1 MNFKTLIDS
10 YKEIVS
16 QGKISNIIRVVKK
29 ALESYGRA
37 NSGLWVTSLCFYT
50 ILSLVPIF
58 AILFSLGTWLGIA
71 DYFLVKLRDYSPL
84 NEESINLLITFA
96 QNFLENTR
104 TGILAGIGF
113 LFLGW
118 TLISMFSIIEKAF
131 NDIWRV
137 EKSRMFLRKITD
149 YISFFI
155 LFPTLLVISSGV
167 VKIIADKVGLE
178 NIALSIL
185 IKLIPF
191 LTLLFFF
198 TTMYMLIPNTK
209 VRFIPALIA
218 AVFISLFFAGFQ
230 SLFILL
236 QGMVNTYNKI
246 YGSFSVIFIFL
257 FWLKLMWFF
266 IILGAHLCYF
276 LQNRELHLFTKS
288 VEDVSFK
295 IKEYTA
301 VILMKE
307 LVERYLNSLTPLTIN
322 EIVKKYGIPYEVIKY
337 ILNIFMENELVG
349 EIGEKDDK
357 SYVIIKNVDGISFKT
372 IFKSLEN
379 FGERISIENSEEI
392 EKLLECVRDKNFK
405 FSFKE
410 YIEKGAV
417 AN

>member
-58 AILFSLGTWLGIA
+58 AILFSLGTWLGVA

-218 AVFISLFFAGFQ
+218 AVFISLFFSGFQ

-288 VEDVSFK
+288 VEDVNFK

-337 ILNIFMENELVG
+337 ILNVFIENELVG

-410 YIEKGAV
+410 YIEK
-417 AN
+417 N

>member
-1 MNFKTLIDS
+1 MKINLIISS
-10 YKEIVS
+10 YKEIIS
-16 QGKISNIIRVVKK
+16 QSKFSNIINVVKK
-29 ALESYGRA
+29 ALEGYKRA

-58 AILFSLGTWLGIA
+58 AILFSLGTWLGVA
-71 DYFLVKLRDYSPL
+71 DYFLIKLRDYSPL
-84 NEESINLLITFA
+84 NEESINLLISFA

-104 TGILAGIGF
+104 TGVLAGIGF

-118 TLISMFSIIEKAF
+118 TLISMFSIIEKSF

-167 VKIIADKVGLE
+167 IRIISDRVGAE
-178 NIALSIL
+178 NLGLGLFIRFV
-185 IKLIPF
+185 PF

-209 VRFIPALIA
+209 VKFIPALIA
-218 AVFISLFFAGFQ
+218 AIFISMFFSGFQ

-257 FWLKLMWFF
+257 FWLKIMWFF
-266 IILGAHLCYF
+266 IILGSHLCYF
-276 LQNRELHLFTKS
+276 LQNRELHLFTS
-288 VEDVSFK
+288 EVEEINFK
-295 IKEYTA
+295 AKEYSA
-301 VILMKE
+301 VIVMKE
-307 LVERYLNSLTPLTIN
+307 LIERYLNNLTPLTIN

-337 ILNIFMENELVG
+337 VLDVFISDDLVG
-349 EIGEKDDK
+349 EIGEKDEK
-357 SYVIIKNVDGISFKT
+357 SYVIIKNVEGITFKT

-379 FGERISIENSEEI
+379 YGEKINIDSTEEL
-392 EKLLECVRDKNFK
+392 EKILDCVREKNFS
-405 FSFKE
+405 FSLKN
-410 YIEKGAV
+410 YIEKKD
-417 AN
+417 

>member
-16 QGKISNIIRVVKK
+16 QSKISNITKVIKK

-37 NSGLWVTSLCFYT
+37 NSSLWVTSLCFYT

-58 AILFSLGTWLGIA
+58 AILFSLGTWLGVA

-167 VKIIADKVGLE
+167 VKIIADRVGLE

-218 AVFISLFFAGFQ
+218 AVFISLFFSGFQ

-276 LQNRELHLFTKS
+276 LQNRELHLFTKN
-288 VEDVSFK
+288 VEDVNFK

-307 LVERYLNSLTPLTIN
+307 LVERYLNSITPLTIN

-337 ILNIFMENELVG
+337 ILNVFIENELVG

-379 FGERISIENSEEI
+379 FGERINIENSEEI

-410 YIEKGAV
+410 YIEK
-417 AN
+417 N

>member
-218 AVFISLFFAGFQ
+218 AVFISLFFSGFQ

-288 VEDVSFK
+288 VEDVNFK

-337 ILNIFMENELVG
+337 ILNVFIENELVG

-379 FGERISIENSEEI
+379 FGERINIENSEEI

-410 YIEKGAV
+410 YIEK
-417 AN
+417 N

>member
-58 AILFSLGTWLGIA
+58 AILFSLGTWLGVA

-167 VKIIADKVGLE
+167 VKIIADRVGLE

-218 AVFISLFFAGFQ
+218 AVFISLFFSGFQ

-288 VEDVSFK
+288 VDDVSFK

-307 LVERYLNSLTPLTIN
+307 LAERYLNSLTPLTIN
-322 EIVKKYGIPYEVIKY
+322 EIIKKYGIPYEVIKY
-337 ILNIFMENELVG
+337 ILNVFIENELVG

-372 IFKSLEN
+372 VFKSLEN
-379 FGERISIENSEEI
+379 FGERINIENSEEI

-410 YIEKGAV
+410 YIEK
-417 AN
+417 N

>member
-58 AILFSLGTWLGIA
+58 AILFSLGTWLGVA

-218 AVFISLFFAGFQ
+218 AVFISLFFSGFQ

-288 VEDVSFK
+288 VEDVNFK

-322 EIVKKYGIPYEVIKY
+322 EIIKKYGIPYEVIKY
-337 ILNIFMENELVG
+337 ILNVFIENELVG

-379 FGERISIENSEEI
+379 FGERINIENSEEI

-410 YIEKGAV
+410 YIEK
-417 AN
+417 N

>member
-1 MNFKTLIDS
+1 M
-10 YKEIVS
+10 
-16 QGKISNIIRVVKK
+16 
-29 ALESYGRA
+29 
-37 NSGLWVTSLCFYT
+37 
-50 ILSLVPIF
+50 
-58 AILFSLGTWLGIA
+58 
-71 DYFLVKLRDYSPL
+71 
-84 NEESINLLITFA
+84 
-96 QNFLENTR
+96 
-104 TGILAGIGF
+104 
-113 LFLGW
+113 GW

-218 AVFISLFFAGFQ
+218 AVFISLFFSGFQ

-288 VEDVSFK
+288 VEDVNFK

-337 ILNIFMENELVG
+337 ILNVFIENELVG

-372 IFKSLEN
+372 VFKSLEN

-410 YIEKGAV
+410 YIEK
-417 AN
+417 N

>member
-16 QGKISNIIRVVKK
+16 QSKISNITKVIKK

-37 NSGLWVTSLCFYT
+37 NSSLWVTSLCFYT

-58 AILFSLGTWLGIA
+58 AILFSLGTWLGVA

-167 VKIIADKVGLE
+167 VKIIADRVGLE

-218 AVFISLFFAGFQ
+218 AVFISLFFSGFQ

-337 ILNIFMENELVG
+337 ILNVFIENELVG

-372 IFKSLEN
+372 VFKSLEN
-379 FGERISIENSEEI
+379 FGERINIENSEEI

-410 YIEKGAV
+410 YIEK
-417 AN
+417 N

>member
-58 AILFSLGTWLGIA
+58 AILFSLGTWLGVA

-84 NEESINLLITFA
+84 NDESINLLITFA

-218 AVFISLFFAGFQ
+218 AVFISLFFSGFQ

-288 VEDVSFK
+288 VEDVNFK

-322 EIVKKYGIPYEVIKY
+322 EIIKKYGIPYEVIKY
-337 ILNIFMENELVG
+337 ILNVFIENELVG

-372 IFKSLEN
+372 VFKSLEN
-379 FGERISIENSEEI
+379 FGERINIENSEEI

-410 YIEKGAV
+410 YIEK
-417 AN
+417 N

>member
-58 AILFSLGTWLGIA
+58 AILFSLGTWLGVA

-84 NEESINLLITFA
+84 NEEFINLLITFA

-167 VKIIADKVGLE
+167 VKIIADRVGLE

-209 VRFIPALIA
+209 VRFIPAFIA
-218 AVFISLFFAGFQ
+218 AVFISLFFSGFQ

-288 VEDVSFK
+288 VEDVNFK

-337 ILNIFMENELVG
+337 ILNVFIENELVG
-349 EIGEKDDK
+349 EVGEKDDK

-372 IFKSLEN
+372 VFKSLEN
-379 FGERISIENSEEI
+379 FGERINIENSEEI

-410 YIEKGAV
+410 YIEK
-417 AN
+417 N

>member
-372 IFKSLEN
+372 VFKSLEN

-410 YIEKGAV
+410 YIEK
-417 AN
+417 N

>member
-1 MNFKTLIDS
+1 VNFKTLIDS

-58 AILFSLGTWLGIA
+58 AILFSLGTWLGVA

-218 AVFISLFFAGFQ
+218 AVFISLFFSGFQ

-288 VEDVSFK
+288 VEDVNFK

-337 ILNIFMENELVG
+337 ILNVFIENELVG
-349 EIGEKDDK
+349 EVGEKDDK

-372 IFKSLEN
+372 VFKSLEN
-379 FGERISIENSEEI
+379 FGERINIENSEEI

-410 YIEKGAV
+410 YIEK
-417 AN
+417 N

>member
-58 AILFSLGTWLGIA
+58 AILFSLGTWLGVA

-218 AVFISLFFAGFQ
+218 AVFISLFFSGFQ

-288 VEDVSFK
+288 VEDVNFK

-337 ILNIFMENELVG
+337 ILNVFIENELVG

-372 IFKSLEN
+372 VFKSLEN
-379 FGERISIENSEEI
+379 FGERINIENSEEI

-410 YIEKGAV
+410 YIEK
-417 AN
+417 N

>member
-1 MNFKTLIDS
+1 MTLI
-10 YKEIVS
+10 KKIVS

-58 AILFSLGTWLGIA
+58 AILFSLGTWLGVA

-84 NEESINLLITFA
+84 NDESINLLITFA

-167 VKIIADKVGLE
+167 VKIIADRVGLE

-191 LTLLFFF
+191 STLLFFF

-218 AVFISLFFAGFQ
+218 AVFISLFFSGFQ

-288 VEDVSFK
+288 VDDVSFK

-307 LVERYLNSLTPLTIN
+307 LAERYLNSLTPLTIN
-322 EIVKKYGIPYEVIKY
+322 EIIKKYGIPYEVIKY
-337 ILNIFMENELVG
+337 ILNVFIENELVG

-372 IFKSLEN
+372 VFKSLEN

-410 YIEKGAV
+410 YIEK
-417 AN
+417 N

>member
-58 AILFSLGTWLGIA
+58 AILFSLGTWLGVA

-209 VRFIPALIA
+209 FRFIPVFIA
-218 AVFISLFFAGFQ
+218 AVFISLFFSGFP

-288 VEDVSFK
+288 VEDVNFK

-322 EIVKKYGIPYEVIKY
+322 EIIKKYGIPYEVIKY
-337 ILNIFMENELVG
+337 ILNVFIENELVG

-372 IFKSLEN
+372 VFKSLEN

-410 YIEKGAV
+410 YIEK
-417 AN
+417 N

>member
-1 MNFKTLIDS
+1 MNFKTLIDF

-58 AILFSLGTWLGIA
+58 AILFSLGTWLGVA

-167 VKIIADKVGLE
+167 VKIIADRVGLE

-218 AVFISLFFAGFQ
+218 AVFISLFFSGFQ

-288 VEDVSFK
+288 VEDVNFK

-337 ILNIFMENELVG
+337 ILNVFIENELVG

-379 FGERISIENSEEI
+379 FGERINIENSEEI

-410 YIEKGAV
+410 YIEK
-417 AN
+417 N

>member
-58 AILFSLGTWLGIA
+58 AILFSLGTWLGVA

-167 VKIIADKVGLE
+167 VKIIADRVGLE

-218 AVFISLFFAGFQ
+218 AVFISLFFSGFQ

-288 VEDVSFK
+288 VDDVSFK

-322 EIVKKYGIPYEVIKY
+322 EIIKKYGIPYEVIKY
-337 ILNIFMENELVG
+337 ILNVFIENELVG

-372 IFKSLEN
+372 VFKSLEN

-410 YIEKGAV
+410 YIEK
-417 AN
+417 N

>member
-58 AILFSLGTWLGIA
+58 AILFSLGTWLGVA

-167 VKIIADKVGLE
+167 VKIIADRVGLE

-218 AVFISLFFAGFQ
+218 AVFISLFFSGFQ

-288 VEDVSFK
+288 VDDVSFK
-295 IKEYTA
+295 IKEYTS

-322 EIVKKYGIPYEVIKY
+322 EIIKKYGIPYEVIKY
-337 ILNIFMENELVG
+337 ILNVFIENELVG

-372 IFKSLEN
+372 VFKSLEN

-410 YIEKGAV
+410 YIEK
-417 AN
+417 N

>member
-58 AILFSLGTWLGIA
+58 AILFSLGTWLGVA

-218 AVFISLFFAGFQ
+218 AVFISLFFSGFQ

-288 VEDVSFK
+288 VDDVSFK

-307 LVERYLNSLTPLTIN
+307 LAERYLNSLTPLTIN
-322 EIVKKYGIPYEVIKY
+322 EIIKKYGIPYEVIKY
-337 ILNIFMENELVG
+337 ILNVFIENELVG

-372 IFKSLEN
+372 VFKSLEN

-410 YIEKGAV
+410 YIEK
-417 AN
+417 N

>member
-58 AILFSLGTWLGIA
+58 AILFSLGTWLGVA

-137 EKSRMFLRKITD
+137 EKSRMFFRKITD

-218 AVFISLFFAGFQ
+218 AVFISLFFSGFQ

-288 VEDVSFK
+288 VEDVNFK

-322 EIVKKYGIPYEVIKY
+322 EIIKKYGIPYEVIKY
-337 ILNIFMENELVG
+337 ILNVFIENELVG

-372 IFKSLEN
+372 VFKSLEN

-410 YIEKGAV
+410 YIEK
-417 AN
+417 N

>member
-37 NSGLWVTSLCFYT
+37 NSSLWVTSLCFYT

-58 AILFSLGTWLGIA
+58 AILFSLGTWLGVA

-218 AVFISLFFAGFQ
+218 AVFISLFFSGFQ

-288 VEDVSFK
+288 VEDVNFK

-337 ILNIFMENELVG
+337 ILNVFIENELVG

-379 FGERISIENSEEI
+379 FGERINIENSEEI

-410 YIEKGAV
+410 YIEK
-417 AN
+417 N

>member
-58 AILFSLGTWLGIA
+58 AILFSLGTWLGVA

-167 VKIIADKVGLE
+167 VKIIADRVGLE

-218 AVFISLFFAGFQ
+218 AVFISLFFSGFQ

-236 QGMVNTYNKI
+236 QEMVNTYNKI

-288 VEDVSFK
+288 VEDVNFK

-337 ILNIFMENELVG
+337 ILNVFIENELVG

-372 IFKSLEN
+372 VFKSLEN

-410 YIEKGAV
+410 YIEK
-417 AN
+417 N

>member
-58 AILFSLGTWLGIA
+58 AILFSLGTWLGVA

-167 VKIIADKVGLE
+167 VKIIANRVGLE

-218 AVFISLFFAGFQ
+218 AVFISLFFSGFQ

-288 VEDVSFK
+288 VEDVNFK

-337 ILNIFMENELVG
+337 ILNVFIENELVG

-379 FGERISIENSEEI
+379 FGERINIENSEEI

-410 YIEKGAV
+410 YIEK
-417 AN
+417 N

>member
-58 AILFSLGTWLGIA
+58 AILFSLGTWLGVA

-218 AVFISLFFAGFQ
+218 AVFISLFFSGFQ

-288 VEDVSFK
+288 VEDVNFK

-301 VILMKE
+301 VILMTE

-337 ILNIFMENELVG
+337 ILNVFIENELVG

-372 IFKSLEN
+372 VFKSLEN

-410 YIEKGAV
+410 YIEK
-417 AN
+417 N

>member
-58 AILFSLGTWLGIA
+58 AILFSLGTWLGVA

-198 TTMYMLIPNTK
+198 TIMYMLIPNTK
-209 VRFIPALIA
+209 VRLIPALIA
-218 AVFISLFFAGFQ
+218 AVFISLFFSGFQ

-288 VEDVSFK
+288 VEDVNFK

-322 EIVKKYGIPYEVIKY
+322 EIIKKYGIPYEVIKY
-337 ILNIFMENELVG
+337 ILNVFIENELVG

-372 IFKSLEN
+372 VFKSLEN

-410 YIEKGAV
+410 YIEK
-417 AN
+417 N

>member
-58 AILFSLGTWLGIA
+58 AILFSLGTWLGVA

-218 AVFISLFFAGFQ
+218 AVFISLFFSGFQ

-288 VEDVSFK
+288 VEDVNFK

-322 EIVKKYGIPYEVIKY
+322 EIIKKYGIPYEVIKY
-337 ILNIFMENELVG
+337 ILNVFIENELVG

-372 IFKSLEN
+372 VFKSLEN

-410 YIEKGAV
+410 YIEK
-417 AN
+417 N

>member
-16 QGKISNIIRVVKK
+16 QSKISNITKVIKK

-37 NSGLWVTSLCFYT
+37 NSSLWVTSLCFYT

-58 AILFSLGTWLGIA
+58 AILFSLGTWLGVA

-167 VKIIADKVGLE
+167 VKIIADRVGLE

-218 AVFISLFFAGFQ
+218 AVFISLFFSGFQ

-288 VEDVSFK
+288 VEDVNFK

-337 ILNIFMENELVG
+337 ILNVFIENELVG

-379 FGERISIENSEEI
+379 FGERINIENSEEI
-392 EKLLECVRDKNFK
+392 EKLLECVRDKNFE

-410 YIEKGAV
+410 YIEK
-417 AN
+417 N

>member
-58 AILFSLGTWLGIA
+58 AILFSLGTWLGVA

-167 VKIIADKVGLE
+167 VKIIADRVGLE

-218 AVFISLFFAGFQ
+218 AVFISLFFSGFQ

-322 EIVKKYGIPYEVIKY
+322 EIIKKYGIPYEVIKY
-337 ILNIFMENELVG
+337 ILNVFIENELVG

-372 IFKSLEN
+372 VFKSLEN

-410 YIEKGAV
+410 YIEK
-417 AN
+417 N